1 MSQIPGYMTVIE
13 AARLIERSHAQ
24 VTRYI
29 KAGLI
34 SYKTVGTQYLIPEQA
49 VKSFECPKR
58 GNPNFIKQTPAK
70 RRKRA

>member
-13 AARLIERSHAQ
+13 AAREIKRSHAQ

-29 KAGLI
+29 KAGLLA
-34 SYKTVGTQYLIPEQA
+34 YKSVGTQYLIPEKA
-49 VKSFECPKR
+49 VESFECPKR
-58 GNPNFIKQTPAK
+58 GNPNFVKRQPVK